1 MVARPLCALGHP
13 SFLGFSLLPPGV
25 PPVHREVWPAG
36 SAPFW
41 SPCSQRQVLGT
52 PDQVAYGLGFVCLV
66 ATGGMDIDSLL
77 SSFIV
82 KFLILR

>member
-1 MVARPLCALGHP
+1 MVARQLCALGHP

-41 SPCSQRQVLGT
+41 SPCSKRQVLGK
-52 PDQVAYGLGFVCLV
+52 PDQVACGLDSVCLV
-66 ATGGMDIDSLL
+66 ASGGMDIDCLL
-77 SSFIV
+77 SSFILN
-82 KFLILR
+82 F